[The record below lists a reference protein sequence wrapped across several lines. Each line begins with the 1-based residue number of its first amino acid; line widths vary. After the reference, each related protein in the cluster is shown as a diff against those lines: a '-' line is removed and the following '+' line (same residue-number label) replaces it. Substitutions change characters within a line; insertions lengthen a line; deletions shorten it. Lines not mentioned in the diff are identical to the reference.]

1 MGYQNTPSAPGLAPL
16 SNVRT
21 HCVPQFKKFSHPSS
35 KLFPHGFL
43 LSIYSVELFN
53 LQVGC
58 LELLLVRRNQH
69 LGFREPHLCLRISGI
84 RHKNPIIT
92 ESGINIGIIQ
102 QFTVLMCMLLYFF
115 FKITDGHNLKTTC
128 YYLYD
133 KNCFLLL
140 YITTCHLSCH
150 IQQI

>member
-1 MGYQNTPSAPGLAPL
+1 MGYQNTPSAPGLA
-16 SNVRT
+16 NVRT
-21 HCVPQFKKFSHPSS
+21 HCVPQFKKFYHRSS
-35 KLFPHGFL
+35 KLFPHGLL

-84 RHKNPIIT
+84 RHKNPTIT

-102 QFTVLMCMLLYFF
+102 QFTVLMCMLLYFWWGDETMENRMCF
-115 FKITDGHNLKTTC
+115 GELAHAPPGCACTC
-128 YYLYD
+128 AFQMYLSAD
-133 KNCFLLL
+133 LLF
-140 YITTCHLSCH
+140 
-150 IQQI
+150 